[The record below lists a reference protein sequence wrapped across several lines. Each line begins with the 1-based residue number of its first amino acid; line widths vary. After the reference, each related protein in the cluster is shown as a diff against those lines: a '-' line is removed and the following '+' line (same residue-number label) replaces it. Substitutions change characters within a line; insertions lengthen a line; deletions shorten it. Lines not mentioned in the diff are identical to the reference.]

1 MLFRALADLVVLLH
15 LAFIVFVISGGLLAV
30 KWSWIPWLHLPAL
43 FWGILLELR
52 GWVCPLTPLENWLRQ
67 TSGGAGYPEGFVE
80 HYVLPVVY
88 PADLTATTQVF
99 LALLA
104 GAINVVVY
112 LFVWRVRIRRHN
124 PGPS

>member
-1 MLFRALADLVVLLH
+1 MLFRALADLVVLIH

-88 PADLTATTQVF
+88 PADLTAKTQVF

-104 GAINVVVY
+104 CAINVVVY
-112 LFVWRVRIRRHN
+112 LFVWRVRIRRHS
-124 PGPS
+124 PGLS

>member
-1 MLFRALADLVVLLH
+1 MLFRAFADLLVLIH
-15 LAFIVFVISGGLLAV
+15 LAFIVFVIAGGLLAV

-88 PADLTATTQVF
+88 PADLTAKTQVF

-104 GAINVVVY
+104 CVINVVVY
-112 LFVWRVRIRRHN
+112 LFVWRVRIRRHT

>member
-67 TSGGAGYPEGFVE
+67 TSGGGGYPEGFVE